1 MDSLAERVHPIWHI
15 PFPGQALGSNKLC
28 SPCFHMG
35 PRRHP
40 ELLTASVTL
49 LLLLPYRLCDKR
61 FWRPS
66 SAPYSVL
73 GIYDHS
79 PLLPM
84 IGESFVSLAVSI
96 E

>member
-1 MDSLAERVHPIWHI
+1 
-15 PFPGQALGSNKLC
+15 
-28 SPCFHMG
+28 
-35 PRRHP
+35 
-40 ELLTASVTL
+40 VT

-73 GIYDHS
+73 GIYNHS